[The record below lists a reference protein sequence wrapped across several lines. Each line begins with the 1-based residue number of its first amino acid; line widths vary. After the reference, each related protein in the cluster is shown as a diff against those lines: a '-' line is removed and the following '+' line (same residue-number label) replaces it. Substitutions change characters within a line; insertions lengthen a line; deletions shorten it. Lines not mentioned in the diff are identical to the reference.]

1 MIFDQLA
8 HSAVYESLHPLFKQA
23 FDYIKTHDLSQLQPG
38 KIELDGSKLYVNI
51 QEPAGKTRQQA
62 RLETHR
68 NYIDIQVCLEGKESI
83 GWRDADD
90 CRQVTESYNPDR
102 DIAFFG
108 EQPTCYV
115 DMIPGD
121 FCILYPGDAHAPCI
135 GEGKIKKAIVK
146 VLI

>member
-8 HSAVYESLHPLFKQA
+8 NSSVYESLHPLFKQA
-23 FDYIKTHDLSQLQPG
+23 FDYLKSHDLEKLGPG
-38 KIELDGSKLYVNI
+38 KIELDGDRLYINI

-68 NYIDIQVCLEGKESI
+68 RYIDIQFCIEGRESI
-83 GWRDADD
+83 GWRNAAD
-90 CRQVTESYNPDR
+90 CQAVTEAYDPAR

-121 FCILYPGDAHAPCI
+121 FCLLYPGDAHAPCI
-135 GEGKIKKAIVK
+135 GQGKIKKAIVK